1 MNLAALAIL
10 KDFHRSNALLRQARK
25 GKFTVRTTKAP
36 SKKGVK
42 SKVLVRMNGLGEAT
56 TMTLVREAEVAC
68 SMLKAGHAAFAK
80 EAWHPA
86 IDAYFK
92 AAAIATNVI
101 FTSNVNNI
109 DLPDAVNRDMNCII
123 AEGTKGIKMVMKV
136 VATKGLIHH
145 ERELHKT
152 KKQHAAA
159 FMRKLMKGKVK

>member
-36 SKKGVK
+36 SKRGVK
-42 SKVLVRMNGLGEAT
+42 SKTLVRMNGLGDVTAV
-56 TMTLVREAEVAC
+56 TLIREAEVAC
-68 SMLKAGHAAFAK
+68 SMLKFGHASFAK
-80 EAWHPA
+80 EDWHKA

-101 FTSNVNNI
+101 FTSNVHNI
-109 DLPDAVNRDMNCII
+109 EIPDQVNLDMNCII

-159 FMRKLMKGKVK
+159 FMRKLMKGKIK